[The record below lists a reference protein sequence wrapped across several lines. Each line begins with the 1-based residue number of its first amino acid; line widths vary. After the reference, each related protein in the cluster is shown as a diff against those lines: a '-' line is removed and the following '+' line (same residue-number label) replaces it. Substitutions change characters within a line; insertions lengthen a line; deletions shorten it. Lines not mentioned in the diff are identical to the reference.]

1 MRRIKV
7 RSFPNYLYRSFDYF
21 MILVIFLNSLTLSLY
36 DYGDRDSVTY
46 NNQMIDKANT
56 YFTCVFIFEAC
67 LKIIAQGLVMH

>member
-1 MRRIKV
+1 
-7 RSFPNYLYRSFDYF
+7 

-67 LKIIAQGLVMH
+67 LKIIAQGLVMHHKSYLRSGWNIIDAVVVLSG